1 MTNSTPCAI
10 IQSERTKE
18 MTKMEESWIAWTVLF
33 ILVVAGIGKFIQ
45 RASDEWNERNY
56 DESHFTGY
64 EDPRWRK

>member
-1 MTNSTPCAI
+1 
-10 IQSERTKE
+10 
-18 MTKMEESWIAWTVLF
+18 MEESWIAWTVLF